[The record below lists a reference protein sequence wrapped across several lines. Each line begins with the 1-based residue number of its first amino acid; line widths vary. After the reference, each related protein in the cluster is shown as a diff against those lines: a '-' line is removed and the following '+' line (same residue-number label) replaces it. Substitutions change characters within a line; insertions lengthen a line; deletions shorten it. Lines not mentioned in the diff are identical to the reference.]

1 MIPCVRK
8 EKILTLLN
16 NKELV
21 TLDEIKE
28 YINDTSIPTL
38 RRDLKN

>member
-28 YINDTSIPTL
+28 NINDTSVPTL